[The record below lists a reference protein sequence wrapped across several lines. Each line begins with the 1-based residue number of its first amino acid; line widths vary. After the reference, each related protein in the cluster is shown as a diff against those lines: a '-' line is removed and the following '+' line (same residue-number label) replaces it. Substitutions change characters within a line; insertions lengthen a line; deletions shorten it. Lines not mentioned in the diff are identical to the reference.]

1 MNPPPYRPSMFYRP
15 TAEEKRLER
24 LEAAAPDLL
33 AALEFALERL
43 EKKCLL
49 LSPDKCAIGMARA
62 AIAKATGN
70 PS

>member
-1 MNPPPYRPSMFYRP
+1 MKTQHTRAANVALRC
-15 TAEEKRLER
+15 
-24 LEAAAPDLL
+24 AAPDLL
-33 AALEFALERL
+33 AALAFALERL

-49 LSPDKCAIGMARA
+49 LSPDKCAIDMARA